1 MGLYNFTMRVIAFE
15 TSCDE
20 TSVAVVESGYRVL
33 SNITRTHPEHAP
45 FGGVVP
51 EIASRAHMRLIW
63 KMTDTALKEA
73 GVSLSE
79 LDGVAVTEGPGL
91 IGALLV
97 GVVFAKTLAQVLN
110 KPLIG
115 INHLEGHIFSL
126 FLTEEVEP
134 PILYLLVSGGHTEL
148 IWMPDF
154 LEYEILGETLDD
166 AAGEAFDKV
175 AKLLGLGYP
184 GGPEIDKRAR
194 TGKRDFV
201 NFPRAK
207 TPGFDFS
214 FSGIKTSVLYYLRE
228 KDEVFIRENLSN
240 IAASFQEAVVDMLL
254 KKTLE
259 AIEKKG
265 AKRVAVVGG
274 VSLNTRLREKF
285 RESIKNGVELYFPSP
300 QYCIDNAAMIGAAGI
315 YRLEKGFKS
324 TLSLTAKPGL
334 RLS

>member
-1 MGLYNFTMRVIAFE
+1 MKVIAYE

-20 TSVAVVESGYRVL
+20 TSVAVVESDFKVL
-33 SNITRTHPEHAP
+33 SNVTRTHPEHAP

-51 EIASRAHMRLIW
+51 EIASRAHMKLIW
-63 KMTDTALKEA
+63 PMTETALKEA
-73 GVSLSE
+73 EISLADI
-79 LDGVAVTEGPGL
+79 DGVAVTEGPGL

-115 INHLEGHIFSL
+115 VNHLEGHLFSL
-126 FLTEEVEP
+126 FLSEGIVP

-148 IWMPDF
+148 IWMAEF
-154 LEYEILGETLDD
+154 LKYEILGETLDD

-184 GGPEIDKRAR
+184 GGPEIDRKAR
-194 TGKRDFV
+194 DGDRRFI

-214 FSGIKTSVLYYLRE
+214 FSGIKTAVLYYLRG
-228 KDEVFIRENLSN
+228 KDEGFVKKNLSN
-240 IAASFQEAVVDMLL
+240 IAASFEEAIVDMLL
-254 KKTLE
+254 EKTLA
-259 AIEKKG
+259 AIKYKNAKK
-265 AKRVAVVGG
+265 VAVVGG

-285 RESIKNGVELYFPSP
+285 KEKIPSGVELYFPSP
-300 QYCIDNAAMIGAAGI
+300 QYCLDNAAMIGAAGI
-315 YRLEKGFKS
+315 YRLKRGFKS
-324 TLSLTAKPGL
+324 TLSLTANPGL
-334 RLS
+334 KLS